1 MTEVKTV
8 EKGNTIKVEYTGTLD
23 DGTVFDASEKHGQLL
38 EFEVGSG
45 QLIKGFDDA
54 VLGMKIGQEK
64 KVVINAE
71 NAYGQHNPQL
81 MKEIPSEQLPQTQK
95 PEVGMTLIINLPNGA
110 KFPAT
115 IAKVAAK
122 TITLDLNHP
131 LAGKTLT
138 FKIKVAE
145 IVA

>member
-1 MTEVKTV
+1 MTTTKTV

-64 KVVINAE
+64 KVVINTE

-81 MKEIPSEQLPQTQK
+81 MKEIPAEQLPQTQK

-115 IAKVAAK
+115 IAKVDVE
-122 TITLDLNHP
+122 TVTLDLNHP

-138 FKIKVAE
+138 FKIKVVE
-145 IVA
+145 VAG